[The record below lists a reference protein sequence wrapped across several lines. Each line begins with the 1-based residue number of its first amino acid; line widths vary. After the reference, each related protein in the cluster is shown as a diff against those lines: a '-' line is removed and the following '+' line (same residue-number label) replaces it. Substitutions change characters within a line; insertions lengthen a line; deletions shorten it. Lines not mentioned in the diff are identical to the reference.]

1 MEIYEVMVL
10 GAGPG
15 GYLCAEKA
23 TAAGFSTV
31 LFEEEYIGGTCLNV
45 GCIPT
50 KALLNSAKI
59 YRHARDGISFG
70 VSAPD
75 IRLDHALALKHKD
88 DVIRTLVSGVE
99 TGLKKNKVTV
109 VRGHAEI
116 KGKNGSNFEVV
127 CGGQS
132 YLGRRLVIAT
142 GSETAVPPI
151 PGLKEGLAS
160 GFVVTNKEILSL
172 AALPKR
178 LAVLGGGIIGLE
190 MASYFLDAGCDVTI
204 VEMLPKIAGPTDA
217 DLSNRLLAEYKKRG
231 IKFMLSTKVTSVE
244 ADGLTCEAGSVSEK
258 IGCDLILLAA
268 GRRAVTKGFG
278 LETLAPAMSRAG
290 IITNEYT
297 ETNVPGLFAI
307 GDCNGTSMLAHTAY
321 REAETAVELFKG
333 RKVPVRYDCI
343 PSVIYTDPE
352 IASVGLT
359 KEAALGRG
367 LRVKEV
373 KVPLSYSGRYIA
385 ENIKGLGFL
394 KLVVDTD
401 RNCIV
406 GVHMMGSYASEIIA
420 AAAIIVETELPIER
434 LKQFVFPHPTVSEV
448 LHEAFNQI

>member
-1 MEIYEVMVL
+1 
-10 GAGPG
+10 
-15 GYLCAEKA
+15 
-23 TAAGFSTV
+23 
-31 LFEEEYIGGTCLNV
+31 
-45 GCIPT
+45 
-50 KALLNSAKI
+50 
-59 YRHARDGISFG
+59 
-70 VSAPD
+70 
-75 IRLDHALALKHKD
+75 
-88 DVIRTLVSGVE
+88 
-99 TGLKKNKVTV
+99 
-109 VRGHAEI
+109 
-116 KGKNGSNFEVV
+116 
-127 CGGQS
+127 
-132 YLGRRLVIAT
+132 
-142 GSETAVPPI
+142 
-151 PGLKEGLAS
+151 
-160 GFVVTNKEILSL
+160 
-172 AALPKR
+172 
-178 LAVLGGGIIGLE
+178 
-190 MASYFLDAGCDVTI
+190 ASYFLDAGCDVTI

>member
-1 MEIYEVMVL
+1 METYEVLVL

-23 TAAGFSTV
+23 AAAGLSTV
-31 LFEEEYIGGTCLNV
+31 LFEDRHIGGTCLNV

-59 YRHARDGISFG
+59 YRHARDGAGFG
-70 VSAPD
+70 VVTSD
-75 IRLDHALALKHKD
+75 IRLDHAGAMKHKD

-99 TGLKKNKVTV
+99 AGLKKNKVTV
-109 VRGHAEI
+109 VRDHADI
-116 KGKNGSNFEVV
+116 KGKNGSDFEVV
-127 CGGQS
+127 CDGTS

-142 GSETAVPPI
+142 GSETSVPPI
-151 PGLKEGLAS
+151 PGLKEGLES
-160 GFVVTNKEILSL
+160 GFVITNREAL
-172 AALPKR
+172 ALQELPKR

-190 MASYFLDAGCDVTI
+190 MASYFLDAGCEVTVI
-204 VEMLPKIAGPTDA
+204 EMLPKIAGPTDA

-231 IKFMLSTKVTSVE
+231 IRFKLSAKVTAVE
-244 ADGLTCEAGSVSEK
+244 SDSLVCEAGGVSEK
-258 IGCDLILLAA
+258 VPCDRVLLAA

-278 LETLAPAMSRAG
+278 LENLGLELSRAG
-290 IITNEYT
+290 IVTNEYL
-297 ETNVPGLFAI
+297 ETNVAGVYAI
-307 GDCNGTSMLAHTAY
+307 GDCNGKSMLAHTAY
-321 REAETAVELFKG
+321 REAETVVDLFRGLKT
-333 RKVPVRYDCI
+333 PVRYDSI

-352 IASVGLT
+352 VASVGLT
-359 KEAALGRG
+359 KETAQGRG
-367 LRVKEV
+367 LNVREV

-406 GVHMMGSYASEIIA
+406 GVHMMGSYSSEIIA
-420 AAAIIVETELPIER
+420 AAAVMVDTELPVER